1 MLVKGIIAPLV
12 VAMIAA
18 TLVTATDASA
28 QGQALQ
34 ATKPRPAGGPP
45 APSSDPTYPRPGISG
60 SPIPSHPQRGSMTN
74 PATPPNTG
82 ASLLPPVQAFE

>member
-1 MLVKGIIAPLV
+1 MQVKRIIALLV
-12 VAMIAA
+12 AAMIAA
-18 TLVTATDASA
+18 TLATATDASA

-34 ATKPRPAGGPP
+34 DTEPLPAGGPP
-45 APSSDPTYPRPGISG
+45 APSSDPTYPRPGILG

-74 PATPPNTG
+74 PATPPNKG